1 MKIILSAE
9 FFQRLTML
17 LVLASF
23 VSANF
28 GNEFALRLWLEGW
41 EAISALIGLG
51 VGLKMADRHFTR
63 RAEIKYR
70 ARGESITVVDGEEP

>member
-1 MKIILSAE
+1 M
-9 FFQRLTML
+9 LTMA

-28 GNEFALRLWLEGW
+28 GNEYALQLWMEGG
-41 EAISALIGLG
+41 ESIALLLSLG
-51 VGLKMADRHFTR
+51 VGMKMADKHFTR